1 MNKPLE
7 NLVAFVFYDIVL
19 MTDNSHQP
27 GLFHDVTFCLLP
39 LGSLTGRVRRD
50 IIKHRLI
57 ENGAKSFD
65 TCTPEVNF
73 IITSKDGDFQM
84 INEFVSD
91 AFQGFIVDVAWVTDS
106 LKNQHRADPSSY
118 IIDTSH
124 MNRREREVSEDTISG
139 PETPSKRSRGPLSS
153 VVKSSTNSRIA
164 SIFDELESVASS
176 SPERRNTF
184 RAMAY
189 RKAAAVLREHGREVR
204 TEVDADEL
212 RSKLGEKTVEKIKE
226 YIRTGKIQKAELVK
240 REDTSAGPRQE
251 LSGIW
256 GIGPSVAS
264 ELTRKG
270 FDSVEKLRT
279 PDGEQLLNDNQRTGL
294 KYYEELRPKMPR
306 SEVEEIKQFVYNV
319 KQELFGDDLEMH
331 VCGSY
336 RRGAEYSSDA
346 DILLSWKIGT
356 HALSPE
362 VTISKLVT
370 ALQRRQF
377 ILDRFNKKN
386 HHTIFLGICRLGPGR
401 SARRFDMKVWP
412 RESLACAMLHFTGN
426 ADFNRK
432 LRLYAK
438 RHGFKLSDIGLN
450 KGDGTVIGCVDEE
463 AIFEA
468 LGLQFIPPNQRTS
481 AAELVPTTGCPPD
494 SLV

>member
-7 NLVAFVFYDIVL
+7 NLVPSVFYDIVD
-19 MTDNSHQP
+19 MTSNSKQP
-27 GLFHDVTFCLLP
+27 LLFRDVTFCLLP
-39 LGSLTGRVRRD
+39 LGSLKGRVRRD

-57 ENGAKSFD
+57 ENGAKSLD

-73 IITSKDGDFQM
+73 IITSNHGELQM

-91 AFQGFIVDVAWVTDS
+91 AFQGSIVDVAWVTDS

-118 IIDTSH
+118 VIDTSQVK
-124 MNRREREVSEDTISG
+124 RLEQAISEDTSRG
-139 PETPSKRSRGPLSS
+139 PTTPSKRSRGSLSS
-153 VVKSSTNSRIA
+153 VAESSTNSRIA

-176 SPERRNTF
+176 SPEPRNTF

-189 RKAAAVLREHGREVR
+189 RKAAAVLREHGKEVR
-204 TEVDADEL
+204 TEEDADEL
-212 RSKLGEKTVEKIKE
+212 RSKLGEKTVDKIKE
-226 YIRTGKIQKAELVK
+226 YIRTGKIQKVELIK
-240 REDTSAGPRQE
+240 REDTCAGPRQE

-256 GIGPSVAS
+256 GVGPSVAS

-279 PDGEQLLNDNQRTGL
+279 PDGDQLLNDNQRTGL

-336 RRGAEYSSDA
+336 RRGAECSSDA
-346 DILLSWKIGT
+346 DFLFSWKIGT
-356 HALSPE
+356 HSLSPE

-370 ALQRRQF
+370 ELERKQF
-377 ILDRFNKKN
+377 IVDHFNKKN

-401 SARRFDMKVWP
+401 SARRLDMKVWP

-426 ADFNRK
+426 ADFNRR

-438 RHGFKLSDIGLN
+438 RHGFKLSDIGLS
-450 KGDGTVIGCVDEE
+450 KADGTVIKCSDEE
-463 AIFEA
+463 AVFEA

-481 AAELVPTTGCPPD
+481 AAELV
-494 SLV
+494 SIKR